1 MNPNTSTK
9 TWLRA
14 ALALFGI
21 FLSAQAAW
29 ILLAERQRLNHIRF
43 PVDGKTALTAFA
55 EQDKIKQA
63 ASLAVVRG
71 DLWAESAFTHGS
83 QLWID
88 RAMELDAGGP
98 LNAEARTTLTRALR
112 YSPHRGDVWLMF
124 AALADQYKW
133 SEYQP
138 RLLLKMSY
146 YTAPNELALF
156 PLRLNVSLHAKSV
169 IDDAELQDM
178 VKRDISVI
186 LTRAPALK
194 PALVAAYKSALPQ
207 GRVLAER
214 VISEIDPDYL
224 GVVRAECPQAGCSR
238 AGETRSSV
246 IPPGSD

>member
-9 TWLRA
+9 TWLRV
-14 ALALFGI
+14 ALALFGV

-29 ILLAERQRLNHIRF
+29 ILLAERQRLNHIRL
-43 PVDGKTALTAFA
+43 PVDGKTATIAFA

-88 RAMELDAGGP
+88 RAMELDAGDQ
-98 LNAEARTTLTRALR
+98 LNAEARTALTRAVR

-138 RLLLKMSY
+138 SLLLKMSY

-156 PLRLNVSLHAKSV
+156 PLRLNVSLRAKGV

-178 VKRDISVI
+178 VSRDISVI

-194 PALVAAYKSALPQ
+194 PALVAAYRSALPQ
-207 GRVLAER
+207 GKVLAER
-214 VISEIDPDYL
+214 VISDIDPGYL
-224 GVVRAECPQAGCSR
+224 GVVRAECP
-238 AGETRSSV
+238 
-246 IPPGSD
+246 

>member
-138 RLLLKMSY
+138 SLLLKMSY
-146 YTAPNELALF
+146 YTTPNELALF

-224 GVVRAECPQAGCSR
+224 SVVRAECPQAGCSR
-238 AGETRSSV
+238 AGETRSSI